1 MRPVW
6 FALPL
11 LFALAACDNP
21 DTPAPSESASTPSP
35 QAATEV
41 RDGLAGIWRPQ
52 GESPL
57 HALVLENDGQLYLVG
72 DQSHR
77 GVRWEK
83 HDDSTVTLHY
93 LNTRD
98 SEPLNEDALTVNLE
112 NPALTLNGDG
122 PFAGEYRRDAS
133 DVGTLEGQVVLPDD
147 AEVPDTSVL
156 VLTLRDQG
164 AVDATPVVQ
173 RLTRLVIKDGKMP
186 FRLYFN
192 RGDVDQAH
200 HYVVDAR
207 VILDGAVQ
215 FTTTAPHRV
224 LDGDPET
231 PTSLTLHAATAEPP
245 FADTYWKLIQV
256 GGEQTPPPQGQNT
269 QAHLVFHSNDQQ
281 VKGSTGCNSLS
292 GGYQN
297 DGDRLTLEQLATTE
311 RACAGPDQARAF
323 LDALERTRR
332 FVIEGQRLTLYD
344 GEEQR
349 LAVLQAEYLF

>member
-11 LFALAACDNP
+11 LFALTACDNP
-21 DTPAPSESASTPSP
+21 DTPSPVESVSTPSP
-35 QAATEV
+35 QDASEA

-72 DQSHR
+72 DQGHR

-83 HDDSTVTLHY
+83 QDDGTIILSY
-93 LNTRD
+93 LNTQD
-98 SEPLNEDALTVNLE
+98 SEPLSQDPLTVTLE
-112 NPALTLNGDG
+112 NPALTLAGNG

-133 DVGTLEGQVVLPDD
+133 EVGTLEGQVVLPDN
-147 AEVPDTSVL
+147 AQVPDTSVL

-164 AVDATPVVQ
+164 AADATPLIQ
-173 RLTRLVIKDGKMP
+173 RLTRLVAEDGKMP

-192 RGDVDQAH
+192 RGKIDDTQR
-200 HYVVDAR
+200 YVVDAH

-224 LDGDPET
+224 LDGDEDNL
-231 PTSLTLHAATAEPP
+231 SLALHAATAEPP

-256 GGEQTPPPQGQNT
+256 GGEPTPPPQGQNT
-269 QAHLVFHSNDQQ
+269 QAHLVFHSEDQR
-281 VKGSTGCNSLS
+281 VKGSNGCNSLN
-292 GGYQN
+292 GGYKN
-297 DGDRLTLEQLATTE
+297 DGDRLTLEQLATTK
-311 RACAGPDQARAF
+311 RACSGPDQAQAF
-323 LDALERTRR
+323 IDALERTQR
-332 FVIEGQRLTLYD
+332 FEIEGQRLTLY
-344 GEEQR
+344 GEGEQA